1 MSGNHEDSNAPRAA
15 RDISSI
21 SNCVRIRMW
30 VYETLTIYMYEVER
44 TSSVD
49 EHHRSST
56 SNQDSS
62 RFVRTVFG
70 MYGVLCAHTSRMLD
84 HRSALLM
91 LTAMCIFVVTLSMV
105 IYISLS
111 LTD

>member
-1 MSGNHEDSNAPRAA
+1 MSGNHEDSITVGSHCDVGSIGSNLH
-15 RDISSI
+15 ISLRV
-21 SNCVRIRMW
+21 NGMV
-30 VYETLTIYMYEVER
+30 TIYKHEVER
-44 TSSVD
+44 TSSMD

-62 RFVRTVFG
+62 RLVRIVFG
-70 MYGVLCAHTSRMLD
+70 MYGVLCTHTSRVLS
-84 HRSALLM
+84 HRSTLLM
-91 LTAMCIFVVTLSMV
+91 LTAMCVFVVTLSMV